1 MTDDRRDRR
10 LAAWCAAA
18 GLVLLVALL
27 AAIQAFASTYVQRVA
42 VDVAILIILTVS
54 LNLSNG
60 YSGTFSL
67 GHVGFMAIGAYGS
80 ALLTM
85 TPQAKALDLPDL
97 PHWLGQLQLPFPVA
111 MLVFGVAAAIVAV
124 LVGAP
129 ILRLTGPY
137 VVVATLGFLIIVHV
151 VIINANTYTRG
162 ARTFLGLAPLTN
174 LWWAYGIAL
183 LTVLVTWRLVRSPV
197 GRAMMAVRE
206 DPAAARGVGIDVLRA
221 RIWAFAVS
229 AFFTAVAG
237 ALWAHFILAFSASS
251 FYFTMT
257 FEVVVMLIVGGM
269 GSISGSVVAAAG
281 LTVLSEILRGAEGG
295 VTILG
300 VHTPALYGLSQV
312 VFAVAFIAII
322 LFRPHGLFGD
332 REIDVVAVMRRWLPA
347 PGGKGVP
354 PGREL
359 AS

>member
-1 MTDDRRDRR
+1 MEERRGAR
-10 LAAWCAAA
+10 LKAYSIAA
-18 GLVLLVALL
+18 GLILLAATL
-27 AAIQAFASTYVQRVA
+27 AAIQGLASTYVQRVA
-42 VDVAILIILTVS
+42 IDVAILIILTVS

-67 GHVGFMAIGAYGS
+67 GHTGFMAIGAYGS

-85 TPQAKALDLPDL
+85 TPQTKALDLPDL
-97 PHWLGQLQLPFPVA
+97 PHWLGQLQLPFPIA
-111 MLVFGVAAAIVAV
+111 MLAVGLAAALLAV

-151 VIINANTYTRG
+151 VIINANAYTRG
-162 ARTFLGLAPLTN
+162 ARTFLGLEPLTN

-183 LTVLVTWRLVRSPV
+183 VTVLATWRLVHSSN

-206 DPAAARGVGIDVLRA
+206 DPVAARGVGIDVLRA

-251 FYFTMT
+251 FYFTIT

-269 GSISGSVVAAAG
+269 GSISGSVAAAAG
-281 LTVLSEILRGAEGG
+281 LTILSEVLRSAEGG
-295 VTILG
+295 VTLFG
-300 VHTPALYGLSQV
+300 LRTPALYGLSQV
-312 VFAVAFIAII
+312 VFAVTFIAII
-322 LFRPHGLFGD
+322 IFRPHGVFGD
-332 REIDVVAVMRRWLPA
+332 REVNAVALLRRWLPS

-354 PGREL
+354 PGQEL
-359 AS
+359 AR